1 MMIPFFARGLSFL
14 LALLLLSACGHEAP
28 AVRSV
33 RQEQAIDFN
42 QRAQRAF
49 LRGEY
54 QVALGLYENALRL
67 DAAIENTEGIAVNL
81 LNLAKVNQ
89 ALGKPELAQQ
99 YLQRLLSEKA
109 LHYPSA
115 HLAAAAVQYGL
126 LRLQAGDVAAAKAW
140 ADKASEYCVSDCKLS
155 GVIANL
161 RANIAIQ
168 SSNAEQALDWS
179 KRAVSANKGESQ
191 IEYAN
196 ALRLMAQAKLLQQE
210 FEAMLLLLEEALG
223 IDKTLG
229 LPDKIRMDLSLLAQA
244 QDKLGRTELAAQYR
258 ERAARVAA
266 TLVK

>member
-1 MMIPFFARGLSFL
+1 MMNVCFFRSVTFL

-28 AVRSV
+28 MRSM
-33 RQEQAIDFN
+33 RQEQAIEFN

-54 QVALGLYENALRL
+54 QVAAGLYENALQL
-67 DAAIENTEGIAVNL
+67 DSATENVEGIAVNL

-89 ALGKPELAQQ
+89 ALGKSATAQL
-99 YLQRLLSEKA
+99 YLDRLLQDKA
-109 LHYPSA
+109 LNHSLS

-126 LRLQAGDVAAAKAW
+126 LRLWAGDVAAAKLW
-140 ADKASEYCVSDCKLS
+140 ADKATEHCTSDCKLS

-161 RANIAIQ
+161 RANIAIHADD
-168 SSNAEQALDWS
+168 AEQALYWS
-179 KRAVSANKGESQ
+179 GRAVSANKGESQ

-196 ALRLMAQAKLLQQE
+196 ALRLLAQAKLLKQE
-210 FEAMLLLLEEALG
+210 FEAALPLLEEALG

-229 LPDKIRMDLSLLAQA
+229 LPDKIRQDLSLLAQA
-244 QDKLGRTELAAQYR
+244 QDKLGRKESAARYR
-258 ERAARVAA
+258 ERAARIAA